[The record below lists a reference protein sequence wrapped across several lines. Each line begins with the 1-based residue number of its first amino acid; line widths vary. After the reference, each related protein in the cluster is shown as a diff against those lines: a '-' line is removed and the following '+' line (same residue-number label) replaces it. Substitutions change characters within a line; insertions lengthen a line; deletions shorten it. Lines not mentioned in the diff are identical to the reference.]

1 MQDLLLR
8 FAIRSNLT
16 LHKGSYKVSITG
28 YENIRRFREHIGFVT
43 KNGVIDEYLGQKSP
57 IRTVKDL
64 VPTVAPE
71 VISLLRKYHI
81 GQIGTYKT
89 YDMENDH
96 CKRGFEFSRRQLQK
110 ILLELEPKIGKEDRD
125 DFSRL
130 KGHAFGST
138 GFEKVRSV
146 ERIED
151 HARKWSYDVTIEPNH
166 TFISQ
171 NMVLHNTVSVSKA
184 NVQAT
189 LIARTTVLAAANPK
203 LGRFDPFD
211 IIANQIDMPP
221 TLINRFDLI
230 FPIKDLPD
238 EARDD
243 KLASHILSL
252 HENPDIQKPDLSTEM
267 LKKFIA
273 YARQF
278 VHPHLSPEAI
288 EEIKS
293 FYLKMRMSGSNDGGV
308 KTIPISARQLEAL
321 VRMAEASA
329 KSRLSDRVLRRDAR
343 KSIELLE
350 YCLLQVGLD
359 KETGKID
366 IDRIATGVGASQR
379 NNVFIV
385 KEILSDLEAKVG
397 KTVSIEDIMNEAK
410 NRGLESEKVE
420 EAIEKLRRM
429 GDIFEPRRGFIS
441 RL

>member
-1 MQDLLLR
+1 MD
-8 FAIRSNLT
+8 
-16 LHKGSYKVSITG
+16 
-28 YENIRRFREHIGFVT
+28 RE
-43 KNGVIDEYLGQKSP
+43 S
-57 IRTVKDL
+57 
-64 VPTVAPE
+64 
-71 VISLLRKYHI
+71 
-81 GQIGTYKT
+81 
-89 YDMENDH
+89 
-96 CKRGFEFSRRQLQK
+96 
-110 ILLELEPKIGKEDRD
+110 
-125 DFSRL
+125 FSRL
-130 KGHAFGST
+130 QGYAFGSI
-138 GFEKVRSV
+138 GFERVRSV

-151 HARKWSYDVTIEPNH
+151 HGQKWSYDVTIEPNH

-203 LGRFDPFD
+203 HGRFDPFD
-211 IIANQIDMPP
+211 IIGNQIDLPP

-230 FPIKDLPD
+230 FPIKDIPD
-238 EARDD
+238 EIRDD

-252 HENPDIQKPDLSTEM
+252 HENPEMQKTELSTEM

-278 VHPHLSPEAI
+278 VHPHLSTEAI
-288 EEIKS
+288 EEIKA
-293 FYLKMRMSGSNDGGV
+293 FYLKMRMSGSDDGGV

-321 VRMAEASA
+321 VRMSEASA
-329 KSRLSDRVLRRDAR
+329 KARLSDRVLRRDAR
-343 KSIELLE
+343 KAIELLE

-379 NNVFIV
+379 NNISVV
-385 KEILSDLEAKVG
+385 KEILAELEGKVG
-397 KTVSIEDIMNEAK
+397 KTVSIEDIMNEAH
-410 NRGLESEKVE
+410 NRGLDSDKVE
-420 EAIEKLRRM
+420 EAIEKLRRT